1 MKNRSISARSADVSS
16 NVDLKLDWCSH
27 EAAKFACQH
36 WHYSKKIPVNKMV
49 KIGVWENN
57 VFIGVV
63 IFGLGASATAYK
75 QYRCGST
82 EYCELVRIALNK
94 HITPVTKIVSI
105 AIKMMTRENKKLR
118 VISSFA
124 DSFEGHVG
132 AIYQGGNWIYT
143 GTSAPVTE
151 YFYNGQWRHATD
163 VYKRLTPEQVKKLES
178 RKKPFK
184 YRYVMP
190 LDAEMKKQ
198 VESLRKPYP
207 KKPCA
212 GSETVTRSP
221 IQEKEGGSIPT
232 PALIAN
238 KE

>member
-1 MKNRSISARSADVSS
+1 MSS
-16 NVDLKLDWCSH
+16 KVDLRLDWCSH
-27 EAAKFACQH
+27 EAAKFACEH

-49 KIGVWENN
+49 KIGVWENSA
-57 VFIGVV
+57 FIGVV
-63 IFGLGASATAYK
+63 IFGLGASAVAYK
-75 QYRCGST
+75 QYGCEST

-105 AIKMMTRENKKLR
+105 AIKMMTKENKKLR

-124 DSFEGHVG
+124 DSF
-132 AIYQGGNWIYT
+132 YQGGNWIYT

-151 YFYNGQWRHATD
+151 YFYNGQWRHVTD
-163 VYKRLTPEQVKKLES
+163 VYKRLTPEQVKRLKS

-190 LDAEMKKQ
+190 LDKEMAKQ
-198 VESLRKPYP
+198 IEPLRKPYP

-212 GSETVTRSP
+212 GSETVTRPP
-221 IQEKEGGSIPT
+221 IQEEEGGSIPT
-232 PALIAN
+232 PALQN